1 MDGRDRLPDEL
12 GAALT
17 RLAGADVDELIAEAR
32 ADARAAVRLRLQ
44 EEFERALL
52 DSVRSALN
60 PPAPASDG
68 GDGLWLYAVAGAAHP
83 GPGESTPGVGAAPEV
98 IRDAGFGAF
107 VSRVP
112 LDEFGEEPLKRNLND
127 LAWLESTARAHEA
140 VLEAALAHG
149 AVVPM
154 RVCTIYRGEE
164 QVRAMLAERHVEL
177 VEALEWLAGRAEWGV
192 KAFAAPAQT
201 AELAT
206 GGGGDGGGSYLTR
219 KQEQRREQDRRAALV
234 GEAARE
240 AHARLEEWAAA
251 SKLLPPQQR
260 EIADYEGDMI
270 MNAAYLVDDDRAAAF
285 SALVRELGEQY
296 AADGVSV
303 EITGPWPAYHF
314 VSRLESLGEPA
325 P

>member
-1 MDGRDRLPDEL
+1 MDARDRLPDEL

-17 RLAGADVDELIAEAR
+17 RLAGADVDDLIAEAR
-32 ADARAAVRLRLQ
+32 ADARAAVKQRLQ

-52 DSVRSALN
+52 DSMRSALN
-60 PPAPASDG
+60 RPAPVSEE
-68 GDGLWLYAVAGAAHP
+68 GDGLWLYGIAAAEHP
-83 GPGESTPGVGAAPEV
+83 GPGERTPGVGAAPEV
-98 IRDAGFGAF
+98 IRDAGLTAL

-127 LAWLESTARAHEA
+127 LAWLESTARAHEG
-140 VLEAALAHG
+140 VLDAALAHG

-164 QVRAMLAERHVEL
+164 QVRTMLAERRGEL
-177 VEALEWLAGRAEWGV
+177 VAALEWLAGRAEWGV

-201 AELAT
+201 AELAS
-206 GGGGDGGGSYLTR
+206 GGDRGGSYLTR
-219 KQEQRREQDRRAALV
+219 KQEQRRERDRRDALV

-260 EIADYEGDMI
+260 ELADYDGDMI